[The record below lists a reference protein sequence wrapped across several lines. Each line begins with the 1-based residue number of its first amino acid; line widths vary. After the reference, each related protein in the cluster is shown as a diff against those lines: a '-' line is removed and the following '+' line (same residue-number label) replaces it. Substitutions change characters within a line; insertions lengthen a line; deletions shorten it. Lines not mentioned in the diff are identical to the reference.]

1 MVYLCNS
8 LCVHDPLQCICN
20 YCKDECADLNPPI
33 VDFSQPDTLHW
44 VMVTDYQQPERGNR
58 YANRLINTLFNIVQE
73 IEFMSG
79 SNLVQGGQGQY

>member
-1 MVYLCNS
+1 
-8 LCVHDPLQCICN
+8 
-20 YCKDECADLNPPI
+20 
-33 VDFSQPDTLHW
+33 
-44 VMVTDYQQPERGNR
+44 MVTDYQQPERGNR